1 MGWERILRSP
11 ENEGVPAGVAN
22 TNIVWHGNRL
32 LAMGE
37 DAVAPLVLDPESL
50 ETTGI
55 VNWSSQLGHGVTRG
69 SVRRTASSAPN
80 PKIDPVT
87 GEMFGY
93 GFSTEEPYLT
103 CYVVS
108 ADGELTLRQD
118 IDAPFPAYVHDMLLT
133 ETPRGHSPV
142 SNDVSAWAR

>member
-11 ENEGVPAGVAN
+11 ENEGIPAGVAN

-55 VNWSSQLGHGVTRG
+55 VNWSNRLGDGVTPRVTSEDG
-69 SVRRTASSAPN
+69 FFCAH

-93 GFSTEEPYLT
+93 GFSTEKPYLT
-103 CYVVS
+103 CYVIS

-118 IDAPFPAYVHDMLLT
+118 IDAAL
-133 ETPRGHSPV
+133 G
-142 SNDVSAWAR
+142 A